1 MEEKIKKELDECE
14 DAVLERMSLWAQGL
28 LKSLVDQVLQDR
40 KRKGRLFAIILNY
53 SYQDKGFL

>member
-28 LKSLVDQVLQDR
+28 LKNLVDQVLQDR
-40 KRKGRLFAIILNY
+40 KRKGRLFAVILNY
-53 SYQDKGFL
+53 SYQDRGFL